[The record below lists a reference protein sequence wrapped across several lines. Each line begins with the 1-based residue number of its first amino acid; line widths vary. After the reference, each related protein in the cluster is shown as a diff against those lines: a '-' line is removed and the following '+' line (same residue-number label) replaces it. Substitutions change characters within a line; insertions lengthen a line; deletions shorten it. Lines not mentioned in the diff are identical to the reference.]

1 MQPIH
6 EICYNQIMH
15 LPTSTVLYTWKIF
28 LLKDFRKT
36 ENLGASYN
44 KHGQRTRTKTCEP
57 QNQTQHRKAKSQKVV
72 RYTRRNAQNTANNQT
87 DPVTK
92 VAIISTRKGKS
103 VQYSGLSW
111 EVEDGVASESEKN
124 KISWINFVNYVT
136 SGVCVCVCVSNTRER
151 KNERNHVVL
160 PSSSS
165 SSVSS
170 PSWQASIFSSSKLM
184 SLSLSWCW
192 SGCLLSRCSDGLAWR
207 LWWAGSCWCWSSLL

>member
-136 SGVCVCVCVSNTRER
+136 SGVCVCVCIKHTWTKKWKEPRCVTL
-151 KNERNHVVL
+151 VIF
-160 PSSSS
+160 
-165 SSVSS
+165 
-170 PSWQASIFSSSKLM
+170 IFSFISI
-184 SLSLSWCW
+184 
-192 SGCLLSRCSDGLAWR
+192 LASFDFFFFQINVFVSFLVLEW
-207 LWWAGSCWCWSSLL
+207 LFAI